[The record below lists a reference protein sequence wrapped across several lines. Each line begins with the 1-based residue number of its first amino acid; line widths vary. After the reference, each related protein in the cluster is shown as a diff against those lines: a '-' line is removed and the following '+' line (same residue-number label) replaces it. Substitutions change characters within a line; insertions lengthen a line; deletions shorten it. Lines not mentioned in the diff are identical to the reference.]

1 MAAVRCPVDT
11 PPGSSRLKRLRVMKN
26 IRILIA
32 DEDGSTLSEQETRV
46 LRLVAWGFTN
56 KEIAARLRISVKTV
70 ETYRSRLQG
79 KLKIKSRPALVLF
92 APKHGWLQVG

>member
-1 MAAVRCPVDT
+1 
-11 PPGSSRLKRLRVMKN
+11 MKN

-92 APKHGWLQVG
+92 ALKHGWLQVG